1 MQEDSRR
8 KSGQNNI
15 NQPSVP
21 QNTEARRTQNPRPS
35 PQNDRIRESQRQAY
49 RSAAPYTPA
58 PRKNQSAHVPY
69 PPSDL
74 QRRRQQILLRKR
86 RQRRRR
92 MLLGLICV
100 FLLAAV
106 IGVTIWVCSRH
117 TERTDTEADAYM
129 EQETQSAAVDINTDE
144 AAAAPDDK
152 KDAITGVPDYYAP
165 HMISAEPILP
175 AADESTVSLQ
185 DEINCPYALLVNCAT
200 GKITAEKNSG
210 ETIFPASMTKLMT
223 VLVAYENIQD
233 LNATYRMTNDIIDP
247 LYLEGLSL
255 AGFTGNEDVLIWDL
269 LYGSA
274 LPSGAEA
281 SVALA
286 LAACGTEEAFV
297 EKMNERAASL
307 GMNGTHFVNCTGAHD
322 DNHYS
327 TLSDIAVLMCYVM
340 ENDDLYEIFSTYQ
353 HTTSPTTQHPD
364 GILLTSTVFSRMEGG
379 ESLVC
384 TVIGGKTGFTAQA
397 QQCLATYA
405 VKNDTEEPYVCV
417 TAGGDTKWRPI
428 YDTIYLYQYC
438 T

>member
-8 KSGQNNI
+8 KSGQNNT
-15 NQPSVP
+15 QQTPVP
-21 QNTEARRTQNPRPS
+21 QNTEGRRTQNSHPS
-35 PQNDRIRESQRQAY
+35 PQNNRIRESQKQAY

-69 PPSDL
+69 PPSEL
-74 QRRRQQILLRKR
+74 QRRRQQIMLRKR
-86 RQRRRR
+86 KLRRKR
-92 MLLGLICV
+92 MLFGLACI
-100 FLLAAV
+100 FLLTAV
-106 IGVTIWVCSRH
+106 IGITVWVFSRLFG
-117 TERTDTEADAYM
+117 RTNTGPDTDEG
-129 EQETQSAAVDINTDE
+129 QETQSAAVDTVTDGADTE
-144 AAAAPDDK
+144 PDTE
-152 KDAITGVPDYYAP
+152 KDSIAQLPVYYAP
-165 HMISAEPILP
+165 RMLSAEPLLP

-185 DEINCPYALLVNCAT
+185 DEINCPYALLVNCST

-286 LAACGTEEAFV
+286 LAACGTEDAFV
-297 EKMNERAASL
+297 DKMNERAASL

-322 DNHYS
+322 ENHYS
-327 TLSDIAVLMCYVM
+327 TLSDIAILMCYVM
-340 ENDDLYEIFSTYQ
+340 ENEDLYEIFSTYQ
-353 HTTSPTTQHPD
+353 YITSPTTQHPD
-364 GILLTSTVFSRMEGG
+364 GILLTSTVFSRMEGS
-379 ESLVC
+379 ESVVC

-405 VKNDTEEPYVCV
+405 VKNDTKEPYVCV